1 MSGPARLVAV
11 ADVPAEAIRLLDEQE
26 AGLADQPD
34 VVRGWMQRGLAS
46 LREGVRAGRVH
57 GALSIGPKDEAVA
70 IATWDTGPGLP
81 RRVSW
86 YFSRAYDAAP
96 AVASFLALLEASAP
110 LLGVWEPGPGLVPKA
125 AGPVLF
131 AAGFVRTLRRD
142 LVFPLDRPLPPRPGR
157 TEEGALR
164 PLSLADEPAL
174 ARLLG
179 RAYRD
184 NPTDRALFVTHAD
197 PLEEARASVHALLH
211 GGVGAWLADA
221 SFAVEAGGMLAAAT
235 VVTDLAGPLVAE
247 VMTDPEHRRR
257 GLARRALT
265 ESLYRL
271 RASGAARPRLVV
283 TEGNDRAEALY
294 RSLGF
299 VDDPTSVGGIWL
311 RPSVVAQLPSF
322 SESEGSSPARIR
334 ST

>member
-1 MSGPARLVAV
+1 MRPSVRLVAI
-11 ADVPAEAIRLLDEQE
+11 ADLPAEAIRLLDEQE
-26 AGLADQPD
+26 AALSDQPAG
-34 VVRGWMQRGLAS
+34 VRAWMQPGIVS
-46 LREGVRAGRVH
+46 LREGVRAGRVD

-70 IATWDTGPGLP
+70 IATWDTGPELP

-86 YFSRAYDAAP
+86 YFSRGYDAAP
-96 AVASFLALLEASAP
+96 AVEGFLRSLEASGP
-110 LLGVWEPGPGLVPKA
+110 LLGVWEPGPGLVPEA
-125 AGPVLF
+125 AGPVLA

-142 LVFPLDRPLPPRPGR
+142 LVFPADVPLPPRPGPAA
-157 TEEGALR
+157 EGPLR
-164 PLSLADEPAL
+164 PLALSDEPAL

-179 RAYRD
+179 RAYAD
-184 NPTDRALFVTHAD
+184 NPTDRALFMMHAD
-197 PLEEARASVHALLH
+197 PVEEMRASVHALLH
-211 GGVGAWLADA
+211 GGVGVWRADA
-221 SFAVEAGGMLAAAT
+221 SFAVEAGGALAAAT
-235 VVTDLAGPLVAE
+235 IVTDLNGPLVAE
-247 VMTDPEHRRR
+247 VMTDPGHRRH
-257 GLARRALT
+257 GLARRLLT

-299 VDDPTSVGGIWL
+299 VDDPTAVGGIWL

-322 SESEGSSPARIR
+322 SESEGSPAARIR